1 MQPALY
7 VLLGLLT
14 FINIGVTL
22 ANTLDVNDPFPQVT
36 LTDAADNT
44 FQLPYTGIRY
54 VLFSSDMKGNDL
66 VKEAYADLDKDQL
79 REAGIAYIA
88 DISKMPRLIS
98 RLFALPKIRDYPF
111 RVLLI
116 REKDFLTELPRQPET
131 VTVLTLTADA
141 IIEAVTYTESAE
153 TLQKLIK

>member
-1 MQPALY
+1 MRS
-7 VLLGLLT
+7 VLSVFVGLVA
-14 FINIGVTL
+14 FIGSNVTL

-36 LTDAADNT
+36 LTDAADNSY
-44 FQLPYTGIRY
+44 QLPYSGIRY

-66 VKEAYADLDKDQL
+66 VTEAYAHLDKDEL
-79 REAGIAYIA
+79 TEAGVAYIA

-131 VTVLTLTADA
+131 VTLLTLTADA
-141 IIEAVTYTESAE
+141 TIEAVIYTDSLEV
-153 TLQKLIK
+153 LQKLIK